1 MVNLNILLVDDERSI
16 VSMMETVLKKEGY
29 KNIKT
34 AQTVKQTLELI
45 ETHPFDF
52 IILDVMLPDG
62 SGFDLGPKIREKGN
76 AYILYLTARTTD
88 FDVLTGFAMGG
99 DDYVTKPFNPLEIV
113 ARIKAVQRRNAVSS
127 SNTESKL
134 QPFIYDF
141 GYFQVNEVTK
151 ELKVNGKVINCP
163 ALVFRLLVYLCK
175 HPNHVFTKSDLF
187 EAVWGIDHI
196 VDDNT
201 IMVHIRRLRERIE
214 PDPSNPQFLVTV
226 RGLGYKLVME
236 ESHEIH

>member
-1 MVNLNILLVDDERSI
+1 MANLNILLVDDEQSI
-16 VSMMETVLKKEGY
+16 VTMLEKVLKKEGY
-29 KNIKT
+29 TNIKT
-34 AQTVKQTLELI
+34 AYTFKQTLEI
-45 ETHPFDF
+45 IDSHPFDF

-62 SGFDLGPKIREKGN
+62 SGFDLGPKIRERSN
-76 AYILYLTARTTD
+76 AYLLYLTAKTTD

-113 ARIKAVQRRNAVSS
+113 ARIKAVERRSS
-127 SNTESKL
+127 HLSLDGEDKL

-141 GYFQVNEVTK
+141 GYFQVNELTK
-151 ELKVNGKVINCP
+151 ELKVDGKNTNCP

-175 HPNHVFTKSDLF
+175 HPNRVFTKNDLF
-187 EAVWGIDHI
+187 EAVWGMDHF

-214 PDPSNPQFLVTV
+214 PDPSRPQFLVTV

-236 ESHEIH
+236 TKT